1 MKQYFIIQEG
11 HSCLTL
17 FFTGWGMDFR
27 PFVDYHPVESDLLV
41 CYDYRTLDFDY
52 SLLGAYDEVRLV
64 AWSMGVWAASRV
76 FAGGEYTM
84 KSIAVNG
91 TNYPVDDNRG
101 IPGKIFEG
109 TLNSLTDAT
118 LQKFYR
124 RMCGSAESF
133 KGFMERAPQRPVG
146 ELKEEL
152 AKIREQSELLPFTS
166 FKWDKAVVGLQDRIF
181 TADNQLRA
189 FTEPTVVTEKN
200 IAHYSEIILRE
211 TVEQWINN

>member
-11 HSCLTL
+11 HSRLTL
-17 FFTGWGMDFR
+17 FFAGWGMDFH
-27 PFVDYHPVESDLLV
+27 PFADYLPVESDLLV

-52 SLLGAYDEVRLV
+52 SLLGAYDKVYLV
-64 AWSMGVWAASRV
+64 AWSMGVWAASQI
-76 FAGGEYTM
+76 FAASEYNM
-84 KSIAVNG
+84 NSIAVNG

-109 TLNSLTDAT
+109 TFNGLTDAT

-133 KGFMERAPQRPVG
+133 KSFQERAPQRPVG

-152 AKIREQSELLPFTS
+152 AKIGELSELLPFAS

-189 FTEPTVVTEKN
+189 FTEPTVVMEKK
-200 IAHYSEIILRE
+200 IAHYSEIVLRE